1 MKNGK
6 QVHEHDVALEKKKSR
21 ALYQE
26 RKSSALSS
34 AGVLLKKPH
43 PSETMR
49 IYISHALLTNN
60 RFLLSHKH

>member
-34 AGVLLKKPH
+34 AGVLLRKPH
-43 PSETMR
+43 PSKTMR
-49 IYISHALLTNN
+49 I
-60 RFLLSHKH
+60 